1 MEKIIGINPVI
12 EVLKSDKN
20 IEKDVL
26 NNNVI
31 QKVLSKKEELYKKH
45 KDLLY

>member
-20 IEKDVL
+20 K
-26 NNNVI
+26 
-31 QKVLSKKEELYKKH
+31 KKSKKKK
-45 KDLLY
+45 KIKKETNK